1 MGGTYDPPERNDDQK
16 DENLKAGEEVRNF
29 STHPRHEGRAF
40 SRNRCFAIRVVVAI
54 AINVV
59 ATIIAVVGAGFCV
72 EVFRGVEYSVSN
84 VIMAVSRFKSPSPL
98 LSL

>member
-1 MGGTYDPPERNDDQK
+1 
-16 DENLKAGEEVRNF
+16 
-29 STHPRHEGRAF
+29 
-40 SRNRCFAIRVVVAI
+40 VVVAI

-72 EVFRGVEYSVSN
+72 EVFRGEEYSVNN